1 MKTARCFMAA
11 PAVVEHKRSDI
22 MSNGKDGVITL
33 GGREFKR
40 VKNGVDEAQ
49 VATFIDELIKE
60 RDELRQSKHHIASL
74 TKLAETTIVEAEKM
88 ANQIST
94 EAEEKARSE
103 STALL
108 EEAKQKAQEMA
119 EQKQA
124 EALEIAG
131 KEAEAIKSKAKKEAA
146 TLIDRERESIWEEL
160 RRAIGQQFESAVEQ
174 LEGLR
179 QQAAKAQADF
189 EARMSNRAQESI
201 PMTGEYDEEKDAAR
215 SADVRENNNAL
226 MSLVEEPEAAPATR
240 EAEPPS
246 TEEDKVPGEPAE
258 PEQADDDRSERGFD
272 LSRLLQMDD
281 WAESSEPQ
289 FEVEILPPIQMTKI
303 MEIVAYLDQLPE
315 VQNTEIIPRM
325 ESPSIMVF
333 LRDEMNLV
341 EALQGVPAVAYV
353 EEVTI
358 DGNSGNG
365 ESVQA
370 PRKIRIGLSG
380 KAMPREKR

>member
-1 MKTARCFMAA
+1 
-11 PAVVEHKRSDI
+11 
-22 MSNGKDGVITL
+22 MSNAKDGVITL

-49 VATFIDELIKE
+49 VGAFIDELIKE
-60 RDELRQSKHHIASL
+60 RDELSQSKHHIASL
-74 TKLAETTIVEAEKM
+74 TKLAEATIVEAEKM
-88 ANQIST
+88 ANQIKTEAAEKANAEST
-94 EAEEKARSE
+94 SIVDEAKQQARQMAEEK
-103 STALL
+103 
-108 EEAKQKAQEMA
+108 K
-119 EQKQA
+119 A
-124 EALEIAG
+124 EALERAS
-131 KEAEAIKSKAKKEAA
+131 KEAEAIKSEATREAA
-146 TLIDRERESIWEEL
+146 KLADREREKILGEL
-160 RRAIGQQFESAVEQ
+160 RSVINQQFGHITEQ
-174 LEGLR
+174 LEGLK

-189 EARMSNRAQESI
+189 EGRMPQRAQESI
-201 PMTGEYDEEKDAAR
+201 PVTAEPDEEDDTAPPAVMGE
-215 SADVRENNNAL
+215 SNNAL
-226 MSLVEEPEAAPATR
+226 MSLVEEPEAPPAIQ
-240 EAEPPS
+240 EAQPPS
-246 TEEDKVPGEPAE
+246 TDEDKKPVESTG
-258 PEQADDDRSERGFD
+258 PEQTDDRSDKGFD

-353 EEVTI
+353 EEVAI
-358 DGNSGNG
+358 DGNASNG
-365 ESVQA
+365 ESAQA

-380 KAMPREKR
+380 KAVPREKV

>member
-1 MKTARCFMAA
+1 
-11 PAVVEHKRSDI
+11 
-22 MSNGKDGVITL
+22 MSNGRDGVITL

-49 VATFIDELIKE
+49 VGTFIEELIKE
-60 RDELRQSKHHIASL
+60 RDELSQSKHHIASL

-88 ANQIST
+88 ANQIKT
-94 EAEEKARSE
+94 EAKEKAGYE

-119 EQKQA
+119 EQREA
-124 EALEIAG
+124 EALERAG
-131 KEAEAIKSKAKKEAA
+131 KEAEAIKSEAKREAA
-146 TLIDRERESIWEEL
+146 ALLDRERESIWEEL
-160 RRAIGQQFESAVEQ
+160 RGAIGQQFESAVEQ

-179 QQAAKAQADF
+179 QQAAQAQADF
-189 EARMSNRAQESI
+189 EGRMSKRAQESI
-201 PMTGEYDEEKDAAR
+201 PVTAEYDEEKDAAP
-215 SADVRENNNAL
+215 SSDVSENNNAL
-226 MSLVEEPEAAPATR
+226 MSLVGEPEAPPAIR

-246 TEEDKVPGEPAE
+246 TKEDKKPAGSTE
-258 PEQADDDRSERGFD
+258 PEELDDRSDRGFD
-272 LSRLLQMDD
+272 ISRLLQMDD

-353 EEVTI
+353 EEVAI
-358 DGNSGNG
+358 DGNASNG
-365 ESVQA
+365 ESGQA
-370 PRKIRIGLSG
+370 PRKIRVGLSG
-380 KAMPREKR
+380 KAMTQEKR